1 MHKPVVESPS
11 GKCVEKSSSFYV
23 ESWVVVCQHSH
34 KNTHVLHNLPRLSS
48 PLPNPPPNSMR
59 LSRLV
64 DWVFCDAPSN
74 DLPFTNRVKVL
85 LFDFEQGA
93 RYRDSVNIQFNA
105 MHSNQSRHT
114 LGIVTLFAER
124 MCSEQ
129 HGKKLNHMLRR
140 WFERPFSVRIKLYPK
155 VNKFQSY

>member
-1 MHKPVVESPS
+1 MCRKVIIILCWELSGCLPTFTQKHTCSAQFASSLLSPS
-11 GKCVEKSSSFYV
+11 
-23 ESWVVVCQHSH
+23 Q
-34 KNTHVLHNLPRLSS
+34 P
-48 PLPNPPPNSMR
+48 PPPNSMR

-64 DWVFCDAPSN
+64 DWLFCDAPSN

-85 LFDFEQGA
+85 LFDFEQGS

-124 MCSEQ
+124 ICSEQ

-140 WFERPFSVRIKLYPK
+140 WFERSFSVRIKLYPK